1 MILNVKAVL
10 SLPDNDVEADLEVAI
25 EVFNSGIGAYEFWG
39 QRGNDIGPETGEVSL
54 IWLSYDEA
62 FSNHDETLQKLAL
75 QWLDDNYDKL
85 QQMAY
90 DRL

>member
-10 SLPDNDVEADLEVAI
+10 SLPDNDVEVDMEVQI

-39 QRGNDIGPETGEVSL
+39 QRASDMGPETGEVSL
-54 IWLSYDEA
+54 LWISYDGQ
-62 FSNHDETLQKLAL
+62 FSDHDELLQKLAL

-90 DRL
+90 ERL

>member
-1 MILNVKAVL
+1 MLLDVKAVL
-10 SLPDNDVEADLEVAI
+10 SLPDTDVEVDMEVAI
-25 EVFNSGIGAYEFWG
+25 EVFNGGIGHYEFWG

-54 IWLSYDEA
+54 IWLSYDDQY
-62 FSNHDETLQKLAL
+62 SCHDETLQKLAL

-90 DRL
+90 ERL